1 MSLDPERVEAVFA
14 TALGKESPE
23 ERAAYLDEACAADP
37 ATRAR
42 VAALLRAHQEA
53 GSFLAAPALGQAS
66 EEPEGRGNAGAA
78 PGTRVRYFGDY
89 ELLDEVGRGGMG
101 VVFRAR
107 QRSLNRVVAL
117 KMILAGHLAS
127 ATDVQRFRTEAEAAA
142 NLDDP
147 HIVPIYEV
155 GEHDGQH
162 YFSMKLVEGGSL
174 AQHLDRFR
182 ADPRAAARLVATV
195 ARAVHHAHQHGL
207 LHRDL
212 KPGNI
217 LLSFSGRS
225 QSGAGPD
232 APLCERPLNEAVP
245 HVTDFGLAKRV
256 EGDRALTQSGALV
269 GTPSYMAPEQATAAR
284 RLTTATDVY
293 GLGAVLYELLTGR
306 PPFQADSPLDT
317 LLLVR
322 TREPARPRALNARV
336 DRDLETICLKCLEK
350 DPARRYGSAEALAED
365 LEHWLAGEPIR
376 ARPGGTWER
385 AVKWARRR
393 PAATAL
399 VGVSLLAAVALL
411 VLGLVYDARLQ
422 AALGRAAHQEQAAR
436 QANDDAQRDRQAAGA
451 AKDKAQELLTHAE
464 GLRLVGESMV
474 VRPTNPGLALLLA
487 VEGAGRARTRSA
499 VHNNA
504 LLAALA
510 DCRER
515 RTFLPSSPDQAS
527 GLPRPLGLTSVCF
540 SADGRRLL
548 TTAAGWGPT
557 RETGA
562 AQVWDAAT
570 ARLLLTLTA
579 PPGQYFD
586 TVQLSPDGRLLLTT
600 FFHSAVVRYADG
612 ASCLYTDRV
621 VRIWDAATG
630 KELRVLKGHA
640 GHVASARFSP
650 DGRRVVTASWDGTAR
665 IWDPDTGRELAVL
678 RAGPA
683 SILHSGPA
691 SLDGAWF
698 DGTGRRVVTASS
710 GMEKF
715 VRYADSAEWHRL
727 PAGGQV
733 DPPVRSGAKVDQ
745 VNSGEGASG
754 YHPAMPRAGERPG
767 NRLWD
772 AETGKEVAAFG
783 EAICT
788 ALSADGRRIVTAAR
802 DGTVTIWNAEDGKR
816 QGGFKA
822 RAQWPRSVAF
832 SGDGARL
839 LLVYDDS
846 AVAVLDAGGGKELAA
861 WPGGGGYSSAL
872 LGRDGRRVF
881 LWSLQPQSEVS
892 LWGPR
897 SPTRKPDAPDARVVS
912 VRDVATGNEVAVLQG
927 HDDDMVDVCLSP
939 DGRSVATAS
948 RDGTARV
955 WDAGGD
961 DDLLPVYRGEGPLR
975 AARFQPDGRRVLVA
989 NAAYWDDGWDAF
1001 ARIYDVA
1008 DGKVLAVL
1016 KAHGRPGTSPD
1027 LKSGLGGVAHVEY
1040 SRDGRRVLTLTS
1052 DIQVHVLPPEV
1063 SPTTLSSILREKWP
1077 VAKTLPFTPVRLWD
1091 AVTGRE
1097 LLALADF
1104 PYVVEFAALSPDGRR
1119 ILTLSDGKVR
1129 TCHVRPGDKTLWDND
1144 QRLVPRE
1151 GDVRLAHVWDAATGK
1166 LVCVLKDFAG
1176 NEHPVAAWSPDS
1188 RRIVVPARGMVWDAE
1203 TGKQVFSLPWAG
1215 SMYTTGVFSPDGRY
1229 LVTFDQAEAG
1239 LFDFKSGVPSR
1250 VPLTG
1255 HEGPI
1260 RSAAFSPDG
1269 RQLVTTSADRTARV
1283 CDMATGRERLVL
1295 RGHLRAVTSAE
1306 FSPDGRWLVTASD
1319 DWTARV
1325 WETATGT
1332 EWLTLRGHRGPVV
1345 SATFSPDGRRVLTGS
1360 ADGTARLWPADPLDA
1375 AAARKP
1381 RELTAEER
1389 RRFEVRGEK

>member
-1 MSLDPERVEAVFA
+1 MSQNPERVEAVFS

-23 ERAAYLDEACAADP
+23 EQEAYLDEACAGDP
-37 ATRAR
+37 GVRAR
-42 VAALLRAHQEA
+42 VAALLRAHREA
-53 GSFLAAPALGQAS
+53 GSFLGAPALGQAAQATTT
-66 EEPEGRGNAGAA
+66 PAPAGTATLA
-78 PGTRVRYFGDY
+78 VPGVNVRSFGDY

-155 GEHDGQH
+155 GEHQGQH
-162 YFSMKLVEGGSL
+162 YFSMKLIEGGSL
-174 AQHLDRFR
+174 GSALAGGQWAVGDKGRQR
-182 ADPRAAARLVATV
+182 RAAELLAVV
-195 ARAVHHAHQHGL
+195 ARAVHHAHRHGI

-217 LLSFSGRS
+217 LIDGR
-225 QSGAGPD
+225 G
-232 APLCERPLNEAVP
+232 EP

-256 EGDRALTQSGALV
+256 EGDSALTQSGAIV
-269 GTPSYMAPEQATAAR
+269 GTPSYMAPEQARAAKGLSTAA
-284 RLTTATDVY
+284 DVY
-293 GLGAVLYELLTGR
+293 SLGAILYELLTGE
-306 PPFQADSPLDT
+306 PPFRAATPLDT
-317 LLLVR
+317 LLHVLE
-322 TREPARPRALNARV
+322 REPRPPHALQPGV
-336 DRDLETICLKCLEK
+336 DRDLETVCLKCLEK
-350 DPARRYGSAEALAED
+350 GPARRYGSAEALAED

-376 ARPGGTWER
+376 ARPSGTWER

-393 PAATAL
+393 PAAAL
-399 VGVSLLAAVALL
+399 LIGVSLLAAVALL
-411 VLGLVYDARLQ
+411 VLGLVYNARLQ
-422 AALGRAAHQEQAAR
+422 VALGEVAGARETAGRQEQAAR
-436 QANDDAQRDRQAAGA
+436 QANEEAQRDRQAAGQA
-451 AKDKAQELLTHAE
+451 NEKAQELLTHAD

-487 VEGAGRARTRSA
+487 VEGAGRARPRSA

-504 LLAALA
+504 LLAALS

-515 RTFLPSSPDQAS
+515 RTFLLPPPDAAS
-527 GLPRPLGLTSVCF
+527 GLAHPLGLTSVRF

-548 TTAAGWGPT
+548 TTAAGYGST
-557 RETGA
+557 REFGA
-562 AQVWDAAT
+562 AQVWGAASG
-570 ARLLLTLTA
+570 RLLVTLTA

-600 FFHSAVVRYADG
+600 FLHSALVRYAGGG
-612 ASCLYTDRV
+612 ACLYTDRV
-621 VRIWDAATG
+621 VRVWDAATG

-650 DGRRVVTASWDGTAR
+650 DGRRLVTASWDKTAR
-665 IWDPDTGRELAVL
+665 IWDTDTGRELAVL
-678 RAGPA
+678 RAG
-683 SILHSGPA
+683 LA

-698 DGTGRRVVTASS
+698 DWTGRRVVTASS

-733 DPPVRSGAKVDQ
+733 DPPLRPGAKVEEVRSG
-745 VNSGEGASG
+745 EGGSG
-754 YHPAMPRAGERPG
+754 YHQAMPRAGEGPG

-772 AETGKEVAAFG
+772 AETGKELAAFG
-783 EAICT
+783 EAACA
-788 ALSADGRRIVTAAR
+788 ALSADRRRIVTAAR
-802 DGTVTIWNAEDGKR
+802 DGTVTIWSAEDGKR
-816 QGGFKA
+816 QGTFKA
-822 RAQWPRSVAF
+822 RAPWPRSVAF

-839 LLVYDDS
+839 LLLYDDD
-846 AVAVLDAGGGKELAA
+846 AVTVLDAGSGKELAG
-861 WPGGGGYSSAL
+861 WPGNGWWRSAL
-872 LGRDGRRVF
+872 LSRDGRRVF

-927 HDDDMVDVCLSP
+927 HDDDVADACLSP
-939 DGRSVATAS
+939 DGRSLATAS

-955 WDAGGD
+955 WDASGD

-975 AARFQPDGRRVLVA
+975 AALFQPDGRRVLVA

-1008 DGKVLAVL
+1008 DGKVATVL

-1052 DIQVHVLPPEV
+1052 DIQVHVLRPDV
-1063 SPTTLSSILREKWP
+1063 SPTTLSSMLREKWP
-1077 VAKTLPFTPVRLWD
+1077 VAETLPFTPVRLWD
-1091 AVTGRE
+1091 AATGRE
-1097 LLALADF
+1097 LLALKDF
-1104 PYVVEFAALSPDGRR
+1104 PYVVEFAALSPDCRR

-1166 LVCVLKDFAG
+1166 LVCVLQDFAG
-1176 NEHPVAAWSPDS
+1176 NEHPAAAWSPDS
-1188 RRIVVPARGMVWDAE
+1188 RRIAVPARGLVWDAE
-1203 TGKQVFSLPWAG
+1203 TGKQLLSLQWAG
-1215 SMYTTGVFSPDGRY
+1215 SEHRGVFSPDGRY
-1229 LVTFDQAEAG
+1229 LATFNPHYLTQQAEAG
-1239 LFDFKSGVPSR
+1239 LFDLNNGLPSR
-1250 VPLTG
+1250 VPLKG

-1260 RSAAFSPDG
+1260 RSAAFSRDG
-1269 RQLVTTSADRTARV
+1269 RSLVTTSADRTARV
-1283 CDMATGRERLVL
+1283 WDVATGRERVVL

-1325 WETATGT
+1325 WEMATGK
-1332 EWLTLRGHRGPVV
+1332 EWLTLRGHRGPVE
-1345 SATFSPDGRRVLTGS
+1345 SATFSPDGRRVLTAS
-1360 ADGTARLWPADPLDA
+1360 ADGTARLWPADPLDVA
-1375 AAARKP
+1375 ATRKP

-1389 RRFEVRGEK
+1389 RRFEVGVEK

>member
-1 MSLDPERVEAVFA
+1 MSLNPERVEAVFA

-53 GSFLAAPALGQAS
+53 GRFLAAPALGQALG
-66 EEPEGRGNAGAA
+66 ETEVAGNAEAA
-78 PGTRVRYFGDY
+78 AGTTVRYFGDY

-127 ATDVQRFRTEAEAAA
+127 ATDVQRFRTEAESAA

-174 AQHLDRFR
+174 AQALSSQPSAFSQKE
-182 ADPRAAARLVATV
+182 AARLLAIV
-195 ARAVHHAHQHGL
+195 ARAVHNAHQHGL

-212 KPGNI
+212 KPANI
-217 LLSFSGRS
+217 LIDGR
-225 QSGAGPD
+225 G
-232 APLCERPLNEAVP
+232 EP

-256 EGDRALTQSGALV
+256 EGDSALTQPGALV
-269 GTPSYMAPEQATAAR
+269 GTPNYMAPEQAAAAR
-284 RLTTATDVY
+284 RLSTATDVY

-306 PPFQADSPLDT
+306 PPFQADTPLDT

-322 TREPARPRALNARV
+322 TAEPARPRALNARV

-365 LEHWLAGEPIR
+365 LEHWLAGEPIL

-385 AVKWARRR
+385 AAKWARRR
-393 PAATAL
+393 PAAAAL

-422 AALGRAAHQEQAAR
+422 AALGRAAHQEHAAR
-436 QANDDAQRDRQAAGA
+436 QANDEAQRDRQAAGE
-451 AKDKAQELLTHAE
+451 AKHRAQELLAHAE

-504 LLAALA
+504 VLAALA

-515 RTFLPSSPDQAS
+515 RAFLLPPPDPAS
-527 GLPRPLGLTSVCF
+527 GLARPLGLTSVRF
-540 SADGRRLL
+540 SGDGRRLL
-548 TTAAGWGPT
+548 TTAAGYSST
-557 RETGA
+557 RELGT

-570 ARLLLTLTA
+570 ARLLVTLTA

-586 TVQLSPDGRLLLTT
+586 TVQLSPDGRRLLTT
-600 FFHSAVVRYADG
+600 FFHSALVRYADG

-621 VRIWDAATG
+621 VRIWDPATG

-650 DGRRVVTASWDGTAR
+650 DGRRVVTASWDKTAR
-665 IWDPDTGRELAVL
+665 IWDTDTGRELTVL
-678 RAGPA
+678 RAGA
-683 SILHSGPA
+683 A

-710 GMEKF
+710 GTEKF
-715 VRYADSAEWHRL
+715 VRYGDSAEWHQL

-733 DPPVRSGAKVDQ
+733 DPPLRLGAKVERVD
-745 VNSGEGASG
+745 SGEGESS
-754 YHPAMPRAGERPG
+754 YHGAMPRAGEQPG
-767 NRLWD
+767 NCLWD
-772 AETGKEVAAFG
+772 TETGKELAAFG
-783 EAICT
+783 EAACA
-788 ALSADGRRIVTAAR
+788 ALSADGRRIATAAR

-816 QGGFKA
+816 QGIFKA
-822 RAQWPRSVAF
+822 PEWPRSGAF
-832 SGDGARL
+832 SGDGTRL
-839 LLVYDDS
+839 LLAYDD
-846 AVAVLDAGGGKELAA
+846 AVVVWDAGSGKALAG
-861 WPGGGGYSSAL
+861 WPGGGWRSAL
-872 LGRDGRRVF
+872 LSWDGRRLF
-881 LWSLQPQSEVS
+881 FWSRQPPSDT
-892 LWGPR
+892 WPPGPL
-897 SPTRKPDAPDARVVS
+897 RKPDAPDARVVS

-927 HDDDMVDVCLSP
+927 HDDDVADACLSP

-955 WDAGGD
+955 WDAGD
-961 DDLLPVYRGEGPLR
+961 DDALLPLYGGEGPLR
-975 AARFQPDGRRVLVA
+975 AVLFQPDGRRVLFA
-989 NAAYWDDGWDAF
+989 NAAYWDEHWDAF
-1001 ARIYDVA
+1001 ARIYDAA
-1008 DGKVLAVL
+1008 DGKVAAVL
-1016 KAHGRPGTSPD
+1016 KAHGRPGTSPN
-1027 LKSGLGGVAHVEY
+1027 LKSGLGGVGQAEY
-1040 SRDGRRVLTLTS
+1040 SRDGRRILTVTGDS
-1052 DIQVHVLPPEV
+1052 EVHVLRADV
-1063 SPTTLSSILREKWP
+1063 SDVTLGTIPRDKWP
-1077 VAKTLPFTPVRLWD
+1077 VAETLPCTPVRLWD
-1091 AVTGRE
+1091 ATTGRE
-1097 LLALADF
+1097 LLALKDF
-1104 PYVVEFAALSPDGRR
+1104 PYVVHYAALSPDGRR
-1119 ILTLSDGKVR
+1119 ILTLSEGKVR
-1129 TCHVRPGDKTLWDND
+1129 TCHVRPGDKRLWSNG

-1166 LVCVLKDFAG
+1166 LVCVLQDFAG
-1176 NEHPVAAWSPDS
+1176 NEHPAAAWSPDS
-1188 RRIVVPARGMVWDAE
+1188 RQIAVPARGLVWDAE
-1203 TGKQVFSLPWAG
+1203 TGQQVYSLDWVG
-1215 SMYTTGVFSPDGRY
+1215 SSDTGVFSPDGRY
-1229 LVTFDQAEAG
+1229 LVTFDPHSLTQQAVAG
-1239 LFDFKSGVPSR
+1239 LFDLNNRVASR

-1255 HEGPI
+1255 QEGPI

-1269 RQLVTTSADRTARV
+1269 RRLVTTSADRTARV
-1283 CDMATGRERLVL
+1283 WDVATGRERLVL

-1325 WETATGT
+1325 WDVATGR
-1332 EWLTLRGHRGPVV
+1332 EWLTLRGHHGPVV
-1345 SATFSPDGRRVLTGS
+1345 SATFSPDGRRVLTAS
-1360 ADGTARLWPADPLDA
+1360 ADGTARLWPADPLEA

-1389 RRFEVRGEK
+1389 RRFGVGEGM